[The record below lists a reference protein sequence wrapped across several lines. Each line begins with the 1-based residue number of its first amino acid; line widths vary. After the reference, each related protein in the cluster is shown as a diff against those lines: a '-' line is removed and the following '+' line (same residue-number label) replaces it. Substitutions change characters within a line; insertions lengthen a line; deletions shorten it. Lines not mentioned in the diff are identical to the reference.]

1 MIKQPFVSDQSQ
13 NMNLQL
19 IFLIL
24 MVVYASSAD
33 SSCPGINNGEFE
45 DLMNVMKKITCQSGG
60 TFKKPAFL
68 ATLTPREVTLT
79 SSSVVKF
86 DSILTNIGNGY
97 DANSGVFTAPR
108 KGTYIF
114 AVSFVAGNRNE
125 WLELTL
131 AKNNNRLVRGHAA
144 YAPFTTGS
152 LEAILELEKGD
163 RISIIQPRPS
173 GHILGEN
180 YSMFSGHL
188 I

>member
-1 MIKQPFVSDQSQ
+1 MSI
-13 NMNLQL
+13 QL
-19 IFLIL
+19 SLL
-24 MVVYASSAD
+24 MLVVLHALSAD

-45 DLMNVMKKITCQSGG
+45 DLTNLMRKILVTCQSGG
-60 TFKKPAFL
+60 ISEKPAFL
-68 ATLTPREVTLT
+68 ATLTPREVALK
-79 SSSVVKF
+79 SGSVVKF

-97 DANSGVFTAPR
+97 NANSGVFTAPR
-108 KGTYIF
+108 KGTYQF
-114 AVSFVAGNRNE
+114 AVSFVSGHRNNE

-144 YAPFTTGS
+144 LDPFASGS
-152 LEAILELEKGD
+152 LQATLALEKGD

-173 GHILGEN
+173 GHVLGEN